1 MSEILKFLYE
11 RTTDP
16 LGLPINSVYE
26 YIILAVIDFIAYK
39 MAYDKVGDM
48 YHDGWID
55 GKVAGSFFHWLIRVL
70 LFVAVWF
77 VVYSIIQVY
86 FFVMANWHIVLMI
99 VSSIACTA
107 ILCVLAVF
115 IMRMIRKRMTAN
127 NNV

>member
-11 RTTDP
+11 RATDP
-16 LGLPINSVYE
+16 LGLSINPVYE

-48 YHDGWID
+48 YHDGLID
-55 GKVAGSFFHWLIRVL
+55 GKAAGSFFHWLIRVL

-77 VVYSIIQVY
+77 VVYSIIQVF
-86 FFVMANWHIVLMI
+86 FFVTANWHIILMI

>member
-11 RTTDP
+11 RATDP

-77 VVYSIIQVY
+77 VVYSIIQVF

>member
-11 RTTDP
+11 RATDP

>member
-1 MSEILKFLYE
+1 
-11 RTTDP
+11 
-16 LGLPINSVYE
+16 
-26 YIILAVIDFIAYK
+26 

-77 VVYSIIQVY
+77 VVYSIIQVF